1 MAHKVSDNHLSL
13 LITLFFDLVFIFS
26 SPQPGN
32 PLAHCVGRGLRSKSS
47 KGRTRQCQS
56 EKKLVER
63 DDIMCFRCETCY
75 YFLVGSVD
83 LIVEEILCT
92 VHRMKINTLTFKHL
106 DNGDD
111 DCNKELVD

>member
-1 MAHKVSDNHLSL
+1 
-13 LITLFFDLVFIFS
+13 
-26 SPQPGN
+26 
-32 PLAHCVGRGLRSKSS
+32 
-47 KGRTRQCQS
+47 
-56 EKKLVER
+56 
-63 DDIMCFRCETCY
+63 MCFRCETCY

-111 DCNKELVD
+111 GCNEELVD